1 MPILFLL
8 FLVVPILE
16 IWFLIQV
23 GSAIGAG
30 WTILVVVATAI
41 AGAWLVRAQG
51 LEVVRRIQQDLAV
64 GRVPTGDML
73 EALMLLVAGA
83 VLLTPGFFTDAV
95 GFTLL
100 IPPVRASLSRYLI
113 QRGVAHMARAPH
125 PGRTGHET
133 LDGEF
138 SREKD

>member
-16 IWFLIQV
+16 IWLLIQV
-23 GSAIGAG
+23 GSVIGAG

-83 VLLTPGFFTDAV
+83 VLLTPGFFTDAI
-95 GFTLL
+95 GFALL

-113 QRGVAHMARAPH
+113 QRGMAHMARAPH
-125 PGRTGHET
+125 PGRTRRET